1 MLRSVFLR
9 TVSPPTDAEHSLY
22 TLSVFRGPDWCLQ
35 ELQDTAGAT
44 VRTWSYAIDKQDMLE
59 TPVGEVLHL
68 QVTQKGRDWVG
79 DCLLETGKYPCTLG
93 KENEKGVILQFE
105 GREQILWRGEGGW
118 PEARAWA
125 TAVATASAGLPPA
138 PSRLPH
144 TPSRSALFSGTEPK
158 VKGANECLHPF
169 RSSSGPSV
177 SVSAVTA
184 SAVRSVASDRQQGIA
199 RWLGEPTSSAV
210 TASADRRPHGGH
222 GGHRGRPSASVSA
235 PVASASAICKIRLP
249 GS

>member
-9 TVSPPTDAEHSLY
+9 TGATPPTETVSSTHILC
-22 TLSVFRGPDWCLQ
+22 VFRGPDWCLQ

-59 TPVGEVLHL
+59 TPIGEVLHL

-93 KENEKGVILQFE
+93 KENEKGVVLQFE

-125 TAVATASAGLPPA
+125 TASAGGTPA

-144 TPSRSALFSGTEPK
+144 TPFRSALFSGTEPK
-158 VKGANECLHPF
+158 VKGANIRLHPF

-177 SVSAVTA
+177 SA
-184 SAVRSVASDRQQGIA
+184 
-199 RWLGEPTSSAV
+199 SAV

-222 GGHRGRPSASVSA
+222 GYHRGRPSASVSVPSA
-235 PVASASAICKIRLP
+235 PIASASAICKIRLP